1 MQALQIPESGV
12 DQFVMDMACQHRITY
27 VKTFGDAWGEA
38 VTQLA
43 DDEVQADDIENLLI
57 ALKRAGKVT
66 AADMLALLVSYL
78 NEKGKPLAH
87 SC

>member
-1 MQALQIPESGV
+1 MPSFQIPVSGV
-12 DQFVMDMACQHRITY
+12 DQFVIDMARQHHITY
-27 VKTFGDAWGEA
+27 VKTFGDAWGEK

-66 AADMLALLVSYL
+66 ATDMLALLVSYL
-78 NEKGKPLAH
+78 REKAGQH
-87 SC
+87 V